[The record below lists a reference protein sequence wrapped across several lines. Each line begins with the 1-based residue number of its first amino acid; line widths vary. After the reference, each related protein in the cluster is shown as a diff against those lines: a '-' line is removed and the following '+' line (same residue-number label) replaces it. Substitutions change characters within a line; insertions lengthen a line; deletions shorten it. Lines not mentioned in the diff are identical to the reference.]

1 MAELYVVVLQP
12 HTSKSILSL
21 PSYPLVIYLRA
32 SIELTLSAKSP
43 PPIFNYPTIVSM
55 KLTVQG
61 FIILDY
67 ASRFAEGRAYLA
79 DLRSKGKI
87 DYAYAITDGL
97 ENCVQALEEV
107 FGGKNYGKA

>member
-1 MAELYVVVLQP
+1 
-12 HTSKSILSL
+12 
-21 PSYPLVIYLRA
+21 
-32 SIELTLSAKSP
+32 
-43 PPIFNYPTIVSM
+43 M

-87 DYAYAITDGL
+87 DYAYSIKDGL
-97 ENCVQALEEV
+97 ENCVKALEEV
-107 FGGKNYGKA
+107 FHLLFNLVHSSLVKEGDELGESGCELT